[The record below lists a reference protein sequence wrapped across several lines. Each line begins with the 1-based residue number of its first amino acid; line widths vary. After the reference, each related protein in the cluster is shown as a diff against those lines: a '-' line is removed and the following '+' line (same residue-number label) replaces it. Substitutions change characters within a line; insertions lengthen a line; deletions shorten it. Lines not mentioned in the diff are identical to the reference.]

1 MRPIYLISKTP
12 YEGVIHIPILTIS
25 FFKPDIDFT
34 CYDGIILTSKQSLIA
49 LERYDIQW
57 EKLQCIC
64 VSEGTADAA
73 RKAGVLYLHVGDG
86 YGRSIP
92 ELMERENLE
101 GRWLYVRPKVIAS
114 DWMKRVNPQI
124 TIDEAILYET
134 TCNDASAGKKIDEN
148 GVLIFTSPSSI
159 ECFLKYYT
167 ILPSHSIVTIG
178 KTTRDA
184 FKEAKEVAISPEPS
198 IVSAVECAKKIAE
211 STATF

>member
-1 MRPIYLISKTP
+1 
-12 YEGVIHIPILTIS
+12 
-25 FFKPDIDFT
+25 
-34 CYDGIILTSKQSLIA
+34 
-49 LERYDIQW
+49 
-57 EKLQCIC
+57 
-64 VSEGTADAA
+64 
-73 RKAGVLYLHVGDG
+73 
-86 YGRSIP
+86 
-92 ELMERENLE
+92 
-101 GRWLYVRPKVIAS
+101 
-114 DWMKRVNPQI
+114 MKRVNPQI

-134 TCNDASAGKKIDEN
+134 TCNDASAGKKIDEH